1 MSNVSGTKFMNVFD
15 LNGVVAVINTPFTSE
30 DKIDHDSI
38 GRYVESAIEVGV
50 SGFLVPAMAAEINK
64 LTFEER
70 ISIVS
75 TVIKSS
81 NNRTL
86 VIGGASGTS
95 QAERI
100 NFVNE
105 LESLGCHGVLVSI
118 PFEDEKKYTTHIEEI
133 AKEVS
138 TFLVLQDW
146 DFHGYGIPLNVIVS
160 LFQRID
166 VFKSLKVE
174 VVPAGKKY
182 SDVIA
187 ATKGNLH
194 VSGGWA
200 SSQMIEALDRGV
212 HTFMSTIMHKL
223 YKKIFDYHQSGNR
236 EKAKELFQKIV
247 PVLAFSHQHLDISI
261 HFNKRYYYKKGIFI
275 TDKVREPIIPFDN
288 YHMKVADELIEL
300 SMELEEKFGNR

>member
-1 MSNVSGTKFMNVFD
+1 MNIFD

-30 DKIDHDSI
+30 NKIDHESI
-38 GRYVESAIEVGV
+38 GRYVESAIESGV

-64 LTFEER
+64 LTYEER

-75 TVIKSS
+75 TVMKSS
-81 NNRTL
+81 KNRIP

-95 QAERI
+95 QTERI
-100 NFVNE
+100 SFVKD

-118 PFEDEKKYTTHIEEI
+118 PFDDEKKYTTHIEEI
-133 AKEVS
+133 AAEVS
-138 TFLVLQDW
+138 TFLVIQDW
-146 DFHGYGIPLNVIVS
+146 DFHGYGIPVDVIVS
-160 LFQRID
+160 LFNRID
-166 VFKSLKVE
+166 VFKSLKIE

-187 ATKGNLH
+187 ATKDNLH

-223 YKKIFDYHQSGNR
+223 YIKIFDYHRSGNR
-236 EKAKELFQKIV
+236 EKAKDLFQKIV
-247 PVLAFSHQHLDISI
+247 PILAFSHQHLDISI
-261 HFNKRYYYKKGIFI
+261 HFNKRFYYKKGIFT
-275 TDKVREPIIPFDN
+275 TDKVREPIIPFDD

-300 SMELEEKFGNR
+300 AFKLEREIIY